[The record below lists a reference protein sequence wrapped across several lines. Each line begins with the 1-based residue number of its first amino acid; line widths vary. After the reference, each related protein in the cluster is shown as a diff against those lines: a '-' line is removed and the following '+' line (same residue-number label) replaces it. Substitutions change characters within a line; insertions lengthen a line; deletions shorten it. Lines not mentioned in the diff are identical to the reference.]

1 MPRDLLAEYVM
12 KKAIHLLS
20 GAAGAMVLATG
31 IAWAQQLT
39 VDINKVSEAGVG
51 DKIGTVTITEG
62 KQGTTFKVAVSGIPS
77 GKHGFHV
84 HEKGDCG
91 TAMKNGKAEAGG
103 AAGSHY
109 DPDGKKTHKG
119 PQGAGHKGD
128 LPVLTANAK
137 GIDQSVTA
145 PKLKL
150 ADVQGRALVIHEG
163 GDNYSDKPE
172 NGGGNARIACGVIPK
187 G

>member
-1 MPRDLLAEYVM
+1 M

-20 GAAGAMVLATG
+20 GAAGAMVLASG
-31 IAWAQQLT
+31 IAWAQQLS
-39 VDINKVSEAGVG
+39 VDINP
-51 DKIGTVTITEG
+51 
-62 KQGTTFKVAVSGIPS
+62 VADAIRIVGIPS